1 MNKLSK
7 SFYGLALGAFLLLGW
22 APASM
27 ATVLVFELDIEYSGA
42 DDPAGST
49 PWVILTF
56 DDEGTPGTVKLTIS
70 TSGLVAAEFVGSL
83 YLNVSSV
90 TGLTATDNSSTVASA
105 TFSFGS
111 NAFKADGDGFFDIL
125 MSFANGDLAANE
137 LYTVVFTGTG
147 LDADDFDL
155 FSLGSGNSP
164 DGLPV
169 AAHIQGIFLGSDQ
182 PTDGSGWITTSE
194 VPEPATLSLLGLGLI
209 GFGLSRRRRR
219 K

>member
-7 SFYGLALGAFLLLGW
+7 PLYGLALGAFLLLGW

-27 ATVLVFELDIEYSGA
+27 ATVLVFELDTEYSGA

-56 DDEGTPGTVKLTIS
+56 TDTATGEVTLTVS
-70 TSGLVAAEFVGSL
+70 TSGLVAAEFVGSI
-83 YLNVSSV
+83 YLNVDSSV
-90 TGLTATDNSSTVASA
+90 TGLSATDNSSAVASA

-111 NAFKADGDGFFDIL
+111 NTFKADGDGFFDIL
-125 MSFANGDLAANE
+125 MSFTNGDLVANE

-147 LDADDFDL
+147 LDAGDFDL

-164 DGLPV
+164 DGLSV
-169 AAHIQGIFLGSDQ
+169 AAHIQGIFLNSDQ
-182 PTDGSGWITTSE
+182 ATDGSGWITTSE